1 MNIKDKKIP
10 LLIINMFF
18 INKVGIIYNK
28 LISYIVY
35 TLTIMAHD
43 YLTYHL
49 HFKDILL
56 LVEFVME

>member
-18 INKVGIIYNK
+18 INKVGIIYKK